1 MEMDLLFNLL
11 PVFLSFLLGLVI
23 YLVKAVLNLFN
34 RVLALEVKI
43 DILIKEF
50 EKLRFDKADTQV
62 KA

>member
-1 MEMDLLFNLL
+1 METGLLFNLL

-23 YLVKAVLNLFN
+23 YLVKAVLNLSH

-43 DILIKEF
+43 DILIKEL
-50 EKLRFDKADTQV
+50 EKVRFDKADTQV

>member
-1 MEMDLLFNLL
+1 METGLLFNLL

-23 YLVKAVLNLFN
+23 YLVKAVLNLSH

-50 EKLRFDKADTQV
+50 EKLRFDKADTQF